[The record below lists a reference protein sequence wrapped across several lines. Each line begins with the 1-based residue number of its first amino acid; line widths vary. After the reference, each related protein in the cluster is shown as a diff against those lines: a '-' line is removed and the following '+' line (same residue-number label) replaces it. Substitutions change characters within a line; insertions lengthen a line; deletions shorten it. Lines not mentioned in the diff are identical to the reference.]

1 MNSMK
6 VRNYLLNDRT
16 AMETE
21 GITLEYLKA
30 ATNDKEW
37 HELLLSDKYDKLL
50 EVLKVNP
57 YERAH
62 QAFRREFSH
71 DIIKHVDKVNLKVT
85 MLDGQTRN
93 TIFFG
98 GSFLKMQK
106 WVDEL
111 NSRYNKRKRQ
121 FIKEYLAQFK
131 KKQVTN
137 YELAMNKLGDFI
149 KK

>member
-1 MNSMK
+1 
-6 VRNYLLNDRT
+6 
-16 AMETE
+16 
-21 GITLEYLKA
+21 
-30 ATNDKEW
+30 
-37 HELLLSDKYDKLL
+37 
-50 EVLKVNP
+50 
-57 YERAH
+57 
-62 QAFRREFSH
+62 
-71 DIIKHVDKVNLKVT
+71 

-111 NSRYNKRKRQ
+111 NSRYNKRKRK

-131 KKQVTN
+131 KKQVNN
-137 YELAMNKLGDFI
+137 YQLAMNKLGDFI

>member
-1 MNSMK
+1 MNSKK
-6 VRNYLLNDRT
+6 VRNYLLYNREACELFID
-16 AMETE
+16 
-21 GITLEYLKA
+21 IPQYLKA

-111 NSRYNKRKRQ
+111 NSRYNKRKRA

-131 KKQVTN
+131 KKQVNN
-137 YELAMNKLGDFI
+137 YQLAMNKLGDFI

>member
-6 VRNYLLNDRT
+6 VRNYLLNDRS
-16 AMETE
+16 AMDNK
-21 GITLEYLKA
+21 GIKLEYLKA

-62 QAFRREFSH
+62 QAFRREWSH
-71 DIIKHVDKVNLKVT
+71 EIIKHVDKVNLKVT
-85 MLDGQTRN
+85 MLDGRTHN
-93 TIFFG
+93 TIYFG
-98 GSFLKMQK
+98 GSFIKMQK
-106 WVDEL
+106 WVDKL
-111 NSRYNKRKRQ
+111 NSTYNKRKRQ

-131 KKQVTN
+131 KKQVNN
-137 YELAMNKLGDFI
+137 YQLAMNKLGDFI

>member
-1 MNSMK
+1 MK

-30 ATNDKEW
+30 ATNDNEW

-62 QAFRREFSH
+62 QAFRRELSH
-71 DIIKHVDKVNLKVT
+71 EIIKHVDKVNLKVT
-85 MLDGQTRN
+85 MLDGRTHN
-93 TIFFG
+93 TIYFG

-106 WVDEL
+106 WVDKL
-111 NSRYNKRKRQ
+111 NSTYNKRKRE

-131 KKQVTN
+131 KKQVNN
-137 YELAMNKLGDFI
+137 YQLAMNKLGDFI

>member
-1 MNSMK
+1 MNTNK
-6 VRNYLLNDRT
+6 VRNYLLYNRDACELFIGVR
-16 AMETE
+16 
-21 GITLEYLKA
+21 EYLKA

-50 EVLKVNP
+50 EAMKVNP

-71 DIIKHVDKVNLKVT
+71 EIIKHVDKVNLKVT
-85 MLDGQTRN
+85 MLDGRTHN
-93 TIFFG
+93 TIYFG

-106 WVDEL
+106 WVDKL
-111 NSRYNKRKRQ
+111 NSTYNKRKRA

-137 YELAMNKLGDFI
+137 YQLAMNKLGDFI